1 MGDARR
7 DMVLGPSQCTM
18 LVSYFLPPPRL
29 RDAVEKRGYRPSSL
43 DIGRCRS
50 SSNRLVISYSR
61 VADLAAASGKERK
74 GGGALVDLTAASP
87 GVIVAWVAAPPPNT
101 VSTRRLGFL
110 CPVPSP
116 LGSLPFHPTQGF

>member
-1 MGDARR
+1 MGEPPEQAGR
-7 DMVLGPSQCTM
+7 VE
-18 LVSYFLPPPRL
+18 LVALHCRHHS
-29 RDAVEKRGYRPSSL
+29 ASL
-43 DIGRCRS
+43 AHTFFASGRCRS